1 MFKKSGTQK
10 EENGAKGKKPQKTRS
25 FSIRT
30 KIIIAANLVIA
41 AIVCLLGFNLY
52 KQASDAMISMGMEQ
66 AESAAR
72 IALKQVDGDTVGNI
86 KPGEENSAIYQETLS
101 NLKGIKEDAGVAYLF
116 TLTKD
121 ENGVYYG
128 VDTDESEQKS
138 MIGDPFEDVSMDVI
152 GKVFDGE
159 NYVQDYI
166 NKTQY
171 GNLISVYLPIVNKDN
186 QVVAVLGSDYDAS
199 NIVSRLDSIRTVII
213 VMAIAGILASIVILS
228 ILLTKMTKSLLVV
241 NEKLQELVNNE
252 GDLTQ
257 TLSVHTGD
265 EMELVADNINALLGY
280 IRSIMLEISKGAV
293 SLHESTQNVV
303 ANLTHAGDSI
313 QEVSSTMEEMSAG
326 MEETTA
332 SLSQVTE
339 NMSDIYTGINQIS
352 EKAVEGNHFTE
363 RIQKKAK
370 DIYATAENE
379 QKQANELAEKISA
392 SMNDK
397 IEKSK
402 SVKEI
407 NVLTENIIEITEQTN
422 LLALNASI
430 EAARAGEVGK
440 GFAVVATEIGN
451 LATDSANAAAQIQQV
466 SSQVIS
472 SVEELSGEAEKMIAF
487 MKQTAMEGYRKLL
500 ETSDGYCGDAR
511 DIHETM
517 ERFAEDSEKME
528 EAINAIKEALEAI
541 NIAVEESAQ
550 GIVNVTESAGKLTV
564 NVEEIQKKA
573 DENLS
578 IVGHLDTEV
587 KRFKLEA

>member
-1 MFKKSGTQK
+1 MVKKTVTQK
-10 EENGAKGKKPQKTRS
+10 EEKGAKEKKSQKTRS

-30 KIIIAANLVIA
+30 KIIFATNLVITV
-41 AIVCLLGFNLY
+41 IVCLLGFNLY

-72 IALKQVDGDTVGNI
+72 IALKQVDGDTVGSI
-86 KPGEENSAIYQETLS
+86 KPGEENSAAYQETLS
-101 NLKGIKEDAGVAYLF
+101 NLKGIKEDAKVAYLF

-121 ENGVYYG
+121 EKGICYG

-138 MIGDPFEDVSMDVI
+138 MIGDPFEDVKADVI
-152 GKVFDGE
+152 EKVFEGE
-159 NYVQDYI
+159 KYVQDYI

-171 GNLISVYLPIVNKDN
+171 GDLISVYLPIVNKDN
-186 QVVAVLGSDYDAS
+186 QVVAVLGSDYNAS

-352 EKAVEGNHFTE
+352 EKAVDGNHFTE

-472 SVEELSGEAEKMIAF
+472 SVEELSDEAEKMIAF

-500 ETSDGYCGDAR
+500 ETSDGYYGDAK